1 MIDTD
6 ASSKTEECDGA
17 LEMLGAETCAFGYLT
32 PNELMAVFS
41 NTISAGFSA
50 LRGPVYGIFGLMIVL
65 VVALTG
71 IQWALS
77 SNREVLASGFGT
89 RRRGPSLTA
98 NRTSNC
104 LRPDGQTRRLRPRAP
119 ETRRSNRQSSGLSK
133 SDPPSL
139 PSRGAIGGQSVQ
151 DSLQTRA
158 QACKR
163 QLVYIQILREI
174 L

>member
-41 NTISAGFSA
+41 A

-71 IQWALS
+71 IQ
-77 SNREVLASGFGT
+77 
-89 RRRGPSLTA
+89 
-98 NRTSNC
+98 
-104 LRPDGQTRRLRPRAP
+104 
-119 ETRRSNRQSSGLSK
+119 
-133 SDPPSL
+133 
-139 PSRGAIGGQSVQ
+139 
-151 DSLQTRA
+151 
-158 QACKR
+158 
-163 QLVYIQILREI
+163 
-174 L
+174 

>member
-1 MIDTD
+1 
-6 ASSKTEECDGA
+6 
-17 LEMLGAETCAFGYLT
+17 MLGAETCAFGYLT

-119 ETRRSNRQSSGLSK
+119 ETRRSNRQSSGLR
-133 SDPPSL
+133 L
-139 PSRGAIGGQSVQ
+139 
-151 DSLQTRA
+151 
-158 QACKR
+158 
-163 QLVYIQILREI
+163 EI
-174 L
+174 